1 MEKLGDTVREERWRW
16 IGHVLGRDSENIGQR
31 ILEMELTENRR
42 RGRPQRRFVDMVK
55 EDMEIVDVKREEAG
69 DKVR

>member
-1 MEKLGDTVREERWRW
+1 M
-16 IGHVLGRDSENIGQR
+16 LGRDSENIGQR

-55 EDMEIVDVKREEAG
+55 KDMEIVDVKREEAG